1 MDKLYMIIVVLFLDS
16 AVYGESERLWIMYR
30 KYMAILVFINLIALF
45 AVLSVAGIDV
55 NRILADPAFLTKVDE
70 ESVIM
75 VQEENYSISRTA
87 SGKRIVSYNVSERE
101 DRIILSDEDYEVLLR
116 IVEAEAGGEDEE
128 GKMLVANVVLN
139 RVNNDKFPDTVKEVV
154 FQREKGRAQF
164 SPVYNGRYERVK
176 ISEGTKQAVE
186 RVLSGEDISQGAL
199 YFAARKY
206 ANPDKMRWFDEK
218 LDFLFVHGGHEFF
231 TEKNL
236 CTDN

>member
-1 MDKLYMIIVVLFLDS
+1 
-16 AVYGESERLWIMYR
+16 
-30 KYMAILVFINLIALF
+30 MAILVFINLIALF

-87 SGKRIVSYNVSERE
+87 SGKRIVAYNVSERE

-116 IVEAEAGGEDEE
+116 IVEAEAGGEYEE

-139 RVNNDKFPDTVKEVV
+139 RVGNDKFPDTVKEVV

-176 ISEGTKQAVE
+176 IS
-186 RVLSGEDISQGAL
+186 
-199 YFAARKY
+199 
-206 ANPDKMRWFDEK
+206 
-218 LDFLFVHGGHEFF
+218 
-231 TEKNL
+231 
-236 CTDN
+236 

>member
-30 KYMAILVFINLIALF
+30 KYMAVLVFINLIALF

-101 DRIILSDEDYEVLLR
+101 EHIILSDEDYEVRLR
-116 IVEAEAGGEDEE
+116 IVGEEAGGEDEE

>member
-1 MDKLYMIIVVLFLDS
+1 
-16 AVYGESERLWIMYR
+16 
-30 KYMAILVFINLIALF
+30 MAILVFINLIALF

-87 SGKRIVSYNVSERE
+87 SGKRIVAYNVSERE

-139 RVNNDKFPDTVKEVV
+139 RVGNDKFPDTVKEVV

-164 SPVYNGRYERVK
+164 SPVYNGRYEKVK
-176 ISEGTKQAVE
+176 ISGGTKQAVE

-206 ANPDKMRWFDEK
+206 ANPDRMRWFDEK

-231 TEKNL
+231 TEKSL
-236 CTDN
+236 CTGN

>member
-30 KYMAILVFINLIALF
+30 KYMAVLVFINLIALF

-101 DRIILSDEDYEVLLR
+101 ERIILSDEDYEVLLR

>member
-45 AVLSVAGIDV
+45 AVLSVAGIDM
-55 NRILADPAFLTKVDE
+55 NRIMADPAFLTKVDE

-236 CTDN
+236 CTEN

>member
-1 MDKLYMIIVVLFLDS
+1 
-16 AVYGESERLWIMYR
+16 
-30 KYMAILVFINLIALF
+30 MAILVFINLIALF
-45 AVLSVAGIDV
+45 AVLSVAGIDM

-236 CTDN
+236 CTEN

>member
-236 CTDN
+236 CTEN

>member
-1 MDKLYMIIVVLFLDS
+1 M
-16 AVYGESERLWIMYR
+16 AV
-30 KYMAILVFINLIALF
+30 LVFINLIALF

-101 DRIILSDEDYEVLLR
+101 ERIILSDEDYEVLLR